1 MPTSDKLFCQR
12 CANPLSHKLID
23 GKSRPYCPACGFILF
38 LDPKVAVAVLA
49 MQDDGLIMV
58 KRGVE
63 PHLGEW
69 AFPSGFVDRGE
80 IVETAARREMKEET
94 GLDIALTALIGVYSQ
109 QDSPVILIVYAAR
122 ITGGSLTPGHDA
134 QDARPFPL
142 TALPPLPFPHDARIL
157 SDWQTQQQPAAKP

>member
-1 MPTSDKLFCQR
+1 MPTPDKLFCQR
-12 CANPLSHKLID
+12 CANPLSRKPID
-23 GKSRPYCPACGFILF
+23 GKQRPYCPACGFILF
-38 LDPKVAVAVLA
+38 LDPKVAVAILA
-49 MQDDGLIMV
+49 MQDDRLIMV

-157 SDWQTQQQPAAKP
+157 SDWQAQQQPAAKP

>member
-1 MPTSDKLFCQR
+1 MPTPDKLFCQR
-12 CANPLSHKLID
+12 CANPLSHKPID
-23 GKSRPYCPACGFILF
+23 GKPRPYCPACGFILF
-38 LDPKVAVAVLA
+38 LDPKVAVAILA

-63 PHLGEW
+63 PHLGKW

-80 IVETAARREMKEET
+80 IVENAARREMKEET

-157 SDWQTQQQPAAKP
+157 SDWQAQQHPAAKP